1 MMYIDKA
8 DKATGEIERLS
19 GWVHWVG
26 RHPGIIL
33 LGALAMAILS
43 LQKSHKTEGA
53 DRDSSG
59 EDVPLFI

>member
-1 MMYIDKA
+1 MYIDKA
-8 DKATGEIERLS
+8 DKAAGEIGRLS
-19 GWVHWVG
+19 GWIHWAG
-26 RHPGIIL
+26 RHPGIML

-43 LQKSHKTEGA
+43 LQEPHKNEGA